1 MIVKFFFGVIFCVSK
16 MALEI
21 HSFPTEANHAVE
33 TDKAYEDK
41 FSCSTNMKSVQHE
54 LNVFYNNLTAE
65 EKMQLK
71 KFAKISAANFSLTD
85 TEFLDGLKIEAAGLF
100 SKLIG
105 LRDIINTKLDTM
117 QPESRLF
124 IEKLLRRFLAAFSQD
139 GLINI
144 LESLK
149 GFGKEVID
157 MFDGLS
163 KPIQNDIL
171 NAFPLV
177 GSYIT
182 SDIARLMLRKLAELD
197 LLSRKST
204 LTPTVDRNKDDS
216 GKHFPISQVIDPEEP
231 ENLDPE
237 AAQSTNYGMKKEVTT
252 TVYPLIT
259 DEEDEVLVKKISVD
273 VQLIRQGRQPQ
284 PKEPSIHLPD
294 PRAVFLL
301 LSLSSNFGEK
311 KIHTFSEFI
320 PSSLLT
326 FFGDLNDTDR
336 NALLELTRN
345 ISRSRLTT
353 DTEKEFLEG
362 LEVILFLQKKSENAY
377 QKVMGVQNYLS
388 HRIERL
394 KPESNCFIKELSDR
408 YVALFTNPQT
418 APRGTFMKLKLFAN
432 ETFQKHD
439 QLSAVVKND
448 LREAFPEIAELIT
461 NPRFRDYVRRV
472 FENTDVKRA
481 FNRAD
486 RMINPKQ

>member
-54 LNVFYNNLTAE
+54 LNTWSISLLCHENIFNDTSFDYSLS
-65 EKMQLK
+65 KLK
-71 KFAKISAANFSLTD
+71 LIFQ
-85 TEFLDGLKIEAAGLF
+85 IEAAGLF

-259 DEEDEVLVKKISVD
+259 DEEDEK
-273 VQLIRQGRQPQ
+273 
-284 PKEPSIHLPD
+284 
-294 PRAVFLL
+294 FLSGNYVNYSAL
-301 LSLSSNFGEK
+301 DIAIGHVYLFLSK
-311 KIHTFSEFI
+311 FI

-362 LEVILFLQKKSENAY
+362 LEVLKKKSENAY